1 MKKDLFKTNNND
13 IGGKQMIPNG
23 LTRRESQIMT
33 ILWNSDRPLSAAEVV
48 AIAPEL
54 SKNTIQIVLKKLLT
68 LGYVEVAGF
77 TYSKNALT
85 RTFKP
90 IIEQSEY
97 LIGTLSEKTALDV
110 TKAYISKS
118 ESLEELEDIAQHVQ
132 ARLNELKK

>member
-1 MKKDLFKTNNND
+1 ML
-13 IGGKQMIPNG
+13 PNG

-33 ILWNSDRPLSAAEVV
+33 ILWNSERPLSAAEVV

-97 LIGTLSEKTALDV
+97 LIGTLSEKTAHEV
-110 TKAYISKS
+110 AKAYVAKA
-118 ESLEELEDIAQHVQ
+118 ENAEELEELAQLVQ
-132 ARLNELKK
+132 ARLQEVNK

>member
-1 MKKDLFKTNNND
+1 
-13 IGGKQMIPNG
+13 MIPNG

-33 ILWNSDRPLSAAEVV
+33 ILWNSERPLSAAEVV

-90 IIEQSEY
+90 IIEQSEN
-97 LIGTLSEKTALDV
+97 LIGTLSEKKALDV

-118 ESLEELEDIAQHVQ
+118 ESLEELEEIAQHVQ

>member
-1 MKKDLFKTNNND
+1 ML
-13 IGGKQMIPNG
+13 PNG

-33 ILWNSDRPLSAAEVV
+33 ILWNSERPLSAAEVV

-97 LIGTLSEKTALDV
+97 LLGTLSEKTALDV
-110 TKAYISKS
+110 TKAYIAKAESK
-118 ESLEELEDIAQHVQ
+118 EDLEDLAQLVQ
-132 ARLNELKK
+132 SRLQEINK

>member
-1 MKKDLFKTNNND
+1 ML
-13 IGGKQMIPNG
+13 PNG

-33 ILWNSDRPLSAAEVV
+33 ILWNSERPLSAAEVV

-97 LIGTLSEKTALDV
+97 LLGTLSEKTALDV
-110 TKAYISKS
+110 TKAYIAKAESK
-118 ESLEELEDIAQHVQ
+118 EDLEDLAQLVQ
-132 ARLNELKK
+132 TRLQEINK